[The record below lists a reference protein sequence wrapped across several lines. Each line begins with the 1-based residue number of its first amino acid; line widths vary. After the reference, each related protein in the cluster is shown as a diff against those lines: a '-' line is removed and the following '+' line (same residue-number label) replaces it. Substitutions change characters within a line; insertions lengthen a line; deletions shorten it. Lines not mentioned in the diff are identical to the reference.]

1 MSIKCFNLI
10 NLLLV
15 FYAGLGKGAV
25 FGVGNVYGGLAFKD
39 RKKNKLLE
47 QTVPFPDSV
56 TRSQFYYMDQFILS
70 ASANK
75 IHVHQVQSPN
85 KHLHIQGNN
94 KFFKWDDFVYLDW
107 SRVRI
112 WWVFERCRRWL
123 LVQTHKNVPLGKL

>member
-1 MSIKCFNLI
+1 MSFY
-10 NLLLV
+10 

-85 KHLHIQGNN
+85 KHLHI
-94 KFFKWDDFVYLDW
+94 
-107 SRVRI
+107 
-112 WWVFERCRRWL
+112 
-123 LVQTHKNVPLGKL
+123 T

>member
-1 MSIKCFNLI
+1 MFQSYQFTT
-10 NLLLV
+10 V
-15 FYAGLGKGAV
+15 FSFYAGLGKGAV

-85 KHLHIQGNN
+85 KHLQFYNFQIFTKKIYKSNLTIYIIRDVKKTPNTLSGFYTEVVRHRQKHI
-94 KFFKWDDFVYLDW
+94 L
-107 SRVRI
+107 
-112 WWVFERCRRWL
+112 
-123 LVQTHKNVPLGKL
+123 

>member
-1 MSIKCFNLI
+1 MELNWVIKCFNLI
-10 NLLLV
+10 NLLV
-15 FYAGLGKGAV
+15 SFYFYAGLGKGAV

-75 IHVHQVQSPN
+75 IHVHQVQSRN
-85 KHLHIQGNN
+85 KHLHIT
-94 KFFKWDDFVYLDW
+94 YLK
-107 SRVRI
+107 R
-112 WWVFERCRRWL
+112 
-123 LVQTHKNVPLGKL
+123 